1 MNEQIH
7 RKGAQLAVPLAVIL
21 ADNKDGLIEG
31 IFFESAL
38 EVFKFGLAFGF

>member
-1 MNEQIH
+1 MSKSPL
-7 RKGAQLAVPLAVIL
+7 RSAAAVPLAVIL